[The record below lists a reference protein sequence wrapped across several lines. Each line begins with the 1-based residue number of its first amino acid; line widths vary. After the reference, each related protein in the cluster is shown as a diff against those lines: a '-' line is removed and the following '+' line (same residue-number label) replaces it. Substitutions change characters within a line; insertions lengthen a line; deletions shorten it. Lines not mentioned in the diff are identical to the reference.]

1 MNAALFSSKK
11 KDYCTPQDLF
21 NKLNEEFNFSL
32 DAAATDKSAKCK
44 KYYTPECD
52 GLKNS
57 WEVKS
62 DEAVFCNPPYGRNI
76 TGKWVQKAYEEAK
89 NGTTI
94 VLLIP
99 ARTDTRW
106 FHDYIYGQANIRFLK
121 GRVMFTDEDGNPCRD
136 KNGKPA
142 AAPFPSMI
150 VIYNGME
157 GGGY

>member
-44 KYYTPECD
+44 KYFTPESN

-57 WEVKS
+57 WAVEAG
-62 DEAVFCNPPYGRNI
+62 EAVFCNPPYGRNI
-76 TGKWVQKAYEEAK
+76 TGQWVQKAYEEAQ
-89 NGTTI
+89 NGTTV

-99 ARTDTRW
+99 ARTDTKW
-106 FHDYIYGQANIRFLK
+106 FHNYIYGQADIRFLK
-121 GRVMFTDEDGNPCRD
+121 GRVIFTDEDGNPCRD
-136 KNGKPA
+136 NKGKPM
-142 AAPFPSMI
+142 AAPFPSMV
-150 VIYNGME
+150 VIFNPPK
-157 GGGY
+157 GGVA

>member
-52 GLKNS
+52 GLQNS

-94 VLLIP
+94 
-99 ARTDTRW
+99 
-106 FHDYIYGQANIRFLK
+106 
-121 GRVMFTDEDGNPCRD
+121 C
-136 KNGKPA
+136 
-142 AAPFPSMI
+142 
-150 VIYNGME
+150 
-157 GGGY
+157 